1 MNNNLNNNKMKNFP
15 YIRTSSGRGKQSNDL
30 FIQKTLSGGRR
41 NEGDTSIKTSSSR
54 KIQTIKCQMKIAKK
68 KIEARKYELLQL
80 QLSLAKS
87 NDESSQISSKYVK
100 LSKVC
105 VSIPEKVERWRRPVN
120 RSGLEANAY
129 GAQISHRAEGR
140 HRI

>member
-1 MNNNLNNNKMKNFP
+1 
-15 YIRTSSGRGKQSNDL
+15 
-30 FIQKTLSGGRR
+30 
-41 NEGDTSIKTSSSR
+41 
-54 KIQTIKCQMKIAKK
+54 MKIAKK
-68 KIEARKYELLQL
+68 KIEARQYELLQL

-87 NDESSQISSKYVK
+87 NDESSQISSKYVT

-120 RSGLEANAY
+120 RSGPEANAY